1 MNTDEQKIAEIRE
14 KAEHDKYYVEGQQ
27 DITFLLARRDRL
39 QALCRAV
46 VDAGRPHDMI
56 RMHIANEKYAEQKC
70 GCAKCIRFDA
80 LAAELNGG
88 GK

>member
-1 MNTDEQKIAEIRE
+1 MNTDEQKIAEIRGCAQAGDYADE
-14 KAEHDKYYVEGQQ
+14 PTRH
-27 DITFLLARRDRL
+27 ITFLLARHDRL

-46 VDAGRPHDMI
+46 VDAGRPWDLSDVEHTI
-56 RMHIANEKYAEQKC
+56 EEQQD
-70 GCAKCIRFDA
+70 AFDA